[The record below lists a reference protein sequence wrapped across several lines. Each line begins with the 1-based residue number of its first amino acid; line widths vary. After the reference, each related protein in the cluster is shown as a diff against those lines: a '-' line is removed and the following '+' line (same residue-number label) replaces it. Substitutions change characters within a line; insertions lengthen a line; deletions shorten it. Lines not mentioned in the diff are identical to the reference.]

1 MKVCF
6 INYPAEHY
14 TTTRPGA
21 IAIVIQGLTANWR
34 SVAMMLW

>member
-14 TTTRPGA
+14 TTTRPRA
-21 IAIVIQGLTANWR
+21 IAIVIQGLTLRTGEAWP
-34 SVAMMLW
+34 